1 MVCIS
6 SKGYRI
12 WGASLQNFK
21 LFEFVPS
28 TKYSLLFGE
37 KQAALIG
44 WESKST
50 AT

>member
-1 MVCIS
+1 
-6 SKGYRI
+6 
-12 WGASLQNFK
+12 LQNFK
-21 LFEFVPS
+21 LLELVPK
-28 TKYSLLFGE
+28 TKYSLLLGE